1 MEPLSAI
8 VLGIIQGLTEFLPV
22 SSSGHLVIF
31 QHLFG
36 IKEPELFF
44 DICVHI
50 GTLVAVIIYFRK
62 DLWSIITALSKRAVP
77 FLLRKVSF
85 KDTCKDPD
93 IKLVGLIVIGT
104 LPTVIIGLLFKEIA
118 DQLFSSLII
127 VGCMLLITGILLWST
142 RWIKKQSKGIN
153 RFSVKDAVII
163 GIIQGLA
170 IAPGISRSGSTI
182 AVGLFLGLSRETA
195 ARYSFLLSIPAIL
208 GALVLILKD
217 LAQGGVVIQMN
228 AVILGGAT
236 SCIVGY
242 CSLKFL
248 VFIVKK
254 GQMHL
259 FAPYCWL
266 VGGLT
271 IIWGL

>member
-1 MEPLSAI
+1 MEPLPAI
-8 VLGIIQGLTEFLPV
+8 TLGIIQGLTEFLPI

-36 IKEPELFF
+36 MEEPELFF

-50 GTLVAVIIYFRK
+50 GTLVAVIIYFWK

-77 FLLRKVSF
+77 FLLRKASF
-85 KDTCKDPD
+85 KDTYKDPD
-93 IKLVGLIVIGT
+93 IKLAVLIVIGT
-104 LPTVIIGLLFKEIA
+104 VPTVIIGLLLKKIS

-127 VGCMLLITGILLWST
+127 VGCMLIITGIFLWST

-153 RFSVKDAVII
+153 RFSVKDSVII

-195 ARYSFLLSIPAIL
+195 AKYSFLLSIPAII
-208 GALVLILKD
+208 GAMVLILKD
-217 LAQGGVVIQMN
+217 LTGGAVVQTNAVVLGGV
-228 AVILGGAT
+228 T

-266 VGGLT
+266 VGSLA

>member
-1 MEPLSAI
+1 MEPLPAI
-8 VLGIIQGLTEFLPV
+8 ILGIVQGLTEFLPI
-22 SSSGHLVIF
+22 SSSGHLIIF

-36 IKEPELFF
+36 MEEPELFF

-50 GTLVAVIIYFRK
+50 GTLVAVIIYFWK
-62 DLWSIITALSKRAVP
+62 DLWSIITALIKGTVP

-85 KDTCKDPD
+85 KETYNDPN
-93 IKLVGLIVIGT
+93 IKLAILIIIGT
-104 LPTVIIGLLFKEIA
+104 VPTGIIGVLLKKIS

-127 VGCMLLITGILLWST
+127 VGCMLLITGLLLWST
-142 RWIKKQSKGIN
+142 RWIKKQSKGIKE
-153 RFSVKDAVII
+153 FSIKNAVVI
-163 GIIQGLA
+163 GTIQGMA

-182 AVGLFLGLSRETA
+182 AIGLFLGLSRETA

-217 LAQGGVVIQMN
+217 VTTISTISINAALIGGV
-228 AVILGGAT
+228 T

-242 CSLKFL
+242 LSLKLL
-248 VFIVKK
+248 VYIVKK

-259 FAPYCWL
+259 FAPYCWIM
-266 VGGLT
+266 GGLALV
-271 IIWGL
+271 WGF

>member
-1 MEPLSAI
+1 MEPLPAI
-8 VLGIIQGLTEFLPV
+8 ILGVIQGLTEFLPI

-36 IKEPELFF
+36 MEEPELFF

-50 GTLVAVIIYFRK
+50 GTLVAVIIYFWK
-62 DLWSIITALSKRAVP
+62 DLWSIITALSKQAVP
-77 FLLRKVSF
+77 LLLRKTSV
-85 KDTCKDPD
+85 KDTYKDPD
-93 IKLVGLIVIGT
+93 IKLAVLIVIGT
-104 LPTVIIGLLFKEIA
+104 VPTVIIGLLLKKIS

-127 VGCMLLITGILLWST
+127 VGCMLIITGILLWST
-142 RWIKKQSKGIN
+142 RWIKKQRKEGTN
-153 RFSVKDAVII
+153 RFSVKDAIII
-163 GIIQGLA
+163 GIIQGMA

-195 ARYSFLLSIPAIL
+195 ARYSFLLSIPAII
-208 GALVLILKD
+208 GATVLILKD
-217 LAQGGVVIQMN
+217 LTGGAVVHTNAVVLGGV
-228 AVILGGAT
+228 T

-266 VGGLT
+266 VGSLAL
-271 IIWGL
+271 IWGL